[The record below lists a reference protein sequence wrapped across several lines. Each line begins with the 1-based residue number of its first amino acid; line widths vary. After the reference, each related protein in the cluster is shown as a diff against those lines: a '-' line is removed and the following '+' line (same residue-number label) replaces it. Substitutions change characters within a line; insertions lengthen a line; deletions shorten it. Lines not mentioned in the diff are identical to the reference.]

1 MELRI
6 TKALRVRVGILLK
19 GNIIPL
25 AVIHLNNGVCTH
37 YSLAVC
43 PSYNSSTII
52 NSWGVKLKHGRG
64 GGTREEGEL
73 FPWFGS
79 LLRVWCGP

>member
-43 PSYNSSTII
+43 PSYNRSTII
-52 NSWGVKLKHGRG
+52 NSWGVKLQHG
-64 GGTREEGEL
+64 GGEL
-73 FPWFGS
+73 ERKENFSPG
-79 LLRVWCGP
+79 LGPC

>member
-64 GGTREEGEL
+64 GEL
-73 FPWFGS
+73 ERKENFSPG
-79 LLRVWCGP
+79 LGPC